1 MTARQAPWHLLPLLL
16 LLTAHQPSPA
26 QTLGASNGLVVIH
39 ESGRVLQQS
48 QIYVQQ
54 RGIGATNLDNL
65 PKLPVDTSLAPAAIA
80 VPVPVIP
87 TPLPNDFRLSIT
99 NTDQIQNSETRTMM
113 QSGMISI
120 TSSPLT
126 IQLR

>member
-1 MTARQAPWHLLPLLL
+1 
-16 LLTAHQPSPA
+16 
-26 QTLGASNGLVVIH
+26 
-39 ESGRVLQQS
+39 
-48 QIYVQQ
+48 
-54 RGIGATNLDNL
+54 
-65 PKLPVDTSLAPAAIA
+65 
-80 VPVPVIP
+80 VPVIP

-99 NTDQIQNSETRTMM
+99 NTDQVQNSETRTMM

>member
-1 MTARQAPWHLLPLLL
+1 M
-16 LLTAHQPSPA
+16 
-26 QTLGASNGLVVIH
+26 VIH

-99 NTDQIQNSETRTMM
+99 NTDQVQNSETRTMM

>member
-1 MTARQAPWHLLPLLL
+1 MKGRYGHALILLMV
-16 LLTAHQPSPA
+16 AIAGAQIAGA
-26 QTLGASNGLVVIH
+26 QTLGASSGLVVVQ
-39 ESGRVLQQS
+39 ENGLVLQQS

-65 PKLPVDTSLAPAAIA
+65 PKLPLDSSLAPATLAWPAPI
-80 VPVPVIP
+80 IP

-99 NTDQIQNSETRTMM
+99 NTDQVQNREQRTSIQSSTV
-113 QSGMISI
+113 SI
-120 TSSPLT
+120 TSSPLS